1 MWHFKGAFLW
11 VCSFVILSNF
21 NIQEA
26 TKTVQK
32 KNVDNSSKL
41 AVLWTSGDREVALKM
56 VFMYVSASK
65 KNNWWTEIRLI
76 VWGPSSKLLAE
87 DVELQEYIKKIKDS
101 GVELFA
107 CIVCSDMYGV
117 TEKLKKLGIDVIP
130 MGKPFTDMVKSGWTV
145 MTF

>member
-1 MWHFKGAFLW
+1 M
-11 VCSFVILSNF
+11 
-21 NIQEA
+21 
-26 TKTVQK
+26 
-32 KNVDNSSKL
+32 

-65 KNNWWTEIRLI
+65 KNNWWDEIRLI
-76 VWGPSSKLLAE
+76 IWGPSSKLLAE

-101 GVELFA
+101 GVELSA
-107 CIVCSDMYGV
+107 CIVCADMYGV
-117 TEKLKKLGIDVIP
+117 TEKLKKLGIDVKP